1 MSLIGRRSLGLL
13 ATAALVVSACGASAT
28 TAPTAPP
35 ASTAPA
41 SAAPASEAPSPS
53 AAAGPDI
60 VGTAYQPVPVANVAT
75 NPLVVAEW
83 QTIDTFNA
91 YYAQANVDIE
101 VSTPSLLGL
110 INTANDLKYFGDMVT
125 EVPLVSNGDVVVNGT
140 GMTVDYKLKPGMKWS
155 DGSAIT
161 CKDLEA
167 TWKWIMDP
175 AQSGLAGGTIGWE
188 DITSVDT
195 SSDTNCVVTF
205 SKVYEGYLGLFSP
218 LFPAAYLATVP
229 VKDAPTKLYPLT
241 DLASGV
247 YSGPYIP
254 TAYKADAQLNYTVN
268 PNYATIHPEAKL
280 GFPGMIFKFY
290 GDSDAMKAG
299 FDAGEYDLGMDLSN
313 SDIPSVQGKNNVLV
327 KDGTTYEQLSINN
340 KTLTAKFG
348 AADLVTIK
356 QAIALAINKSD
367 ITGRVLGGT
376 VDPISNPISPQYWY
390 YKDEPA
396 LAYDPAKANA
406 LLDAAGWVK
415 GADGIRAKNGVKLAL
430 DFCTTTRP
438 YRVDSLSVYASNM
451 KDIGIQ
457 ANTASPYGGVN
468 SAQIFGGWDT
478 VANDAP
484 CNLVHGTYDVA
495 MFAWVSPLDPLGAY
509 NVYTCGGIP
518 DAAPHN
524 GQNNTRTC
532 DPKADAI
539 WNAVKDNVD
548 FAKVKAAMGDWQDY
562 YNQNVVEI
570 PLFLWK
576 DVYLVNPKL
585 QNVTGNPTTSGVLWN
600 VQDWWLQP

>member
-1 MSLIGRRSLGLL
+1 MSLIGRRSLALL
-13 ATAALVVSACGASAT
+13 ATTALVVSACGASAT
-28 TAPTAPP
+28 SAPT
-35 ASTAPA
+35 
-41 SAAPASEAPSPS
+41 AAPASVAPAAS
-53 AAAGPDI
+53 AAASAAVSASAGAPSI
-60 VGTAYQPVPVANVAT
+60 TGTAYQPIPVANVAT
-75 NPLVVAEW
+75 KPLVVAEW
-83 QTIDTFNA
+83 QSPDTFNP

-125 EVPLVSNGDVVVNGT
+125 EVPLVSNGDVVVTGT

-167 TWKWIMDP
+167 TWKWNMDP
-175 AQSGLAGGTIGWE
+175 AQTGLAGGTVGWE
-188 DITSVDT
+188 NITAVDT

-205 SKVYEGYLGLFSP
+205 NAVYEGYLGLFSP
-218 LFPAAYLATVP
+218 LLPAAYIATVP
-229 VKDAPTKLYPLT
+229 VKDAPTNLYPLT
-241 DLASGV
+241 NLASGV

-254 TAYKADAQLNYTVN
+254 TAYKADAQLNYTAN
-268 PNYATIHPEAKL
+268 PNYLTIHPEAKL

-290 GDSDAMKAG
+290 GDADAMKAG
-299 FDAGEYDLGMDLSN
+299 FDAGEYDLGMDMN
-313 SDIPSVQGKNNVLV
+313 MSDLPSLQGKNNVLA

-348 AADLVTIK
+348 AADLDTIK
-356 QAIALAINKSD
+356 QAIALAINKQD

-376 VDPISNPISPQYWY
+376 VSPVSNPVSPLYWY
-390 YKDEPA
+390 HTNVPDQPF
-396 LAYDPAKANA
+396 DPAKANA
-406 LLDAAGWVK
+406 LLDAAGWVM
-415 GADGIRAKNGVKLAL
+415 GSDGYRAKNGVEL
-430 DFCTTTRP
+430 DLNFCTTTRQ
-438 YRVDSLSVYASNM
+438 YRVDSLSVYAANM
-451 KDIGIQ
+451 EAIGIK
-457 ANTASPYGGVN
+457 ANISSPYGGVK
-468 SAQIFGGWDT
+468 SSQIFGGWDAESADT
-478 VANDAP
+478 P

-495 MFAWVSPLDPLGAY
+495 MFAWVSPLDPLGSY
-509 NVYTCGGIP
+509 NVYTCAGIP

-532 DPKADAI
+532 DPAVDAI
-539 WNAVKDNVD
+539 WNTIKDNVD
-548 FAKVKAAMGDWQDY
+548 FAKVGAAEAQWQQY
-562 YNQNVVEI
+562 YNQHVVEI